1 MSDQSTPVPYWRL
14 SGFYLLYFAALG
26 TFVPY
31 WTLYLKSLGFS
42 AIQIGELMAV
52 TVATRV
58 VSPSLWGW
66 LADRTG
72 RPMAVVRS
80 GALLALLS
88 FCGVFL
94 GQDYWLLLAVML
106 ANNFFWNAVLPQ
118 FEVVTMNYLS
128 GQSHGYSRVR
138 LWGSIGFILAV
149 MGLGPVL
156 ESYGAA
162 VLPGVFAVLM
172 AGIWLSSLLVAEP
185 VSRMP
190 HVQLGSIF
198 SVLRRPEVA
207 ALLLAALLMQAGHG
221 PYYTFYTIYLE
232 QHGYSKGLIGV
243 YWALGVA
250 AEVAVFLWMARLVPR
265 FGLARLLLASFL
277 LAALRWVMI
286 GWLVDWPWLLVLG
299 QLLHAASFG
308 IFHSVTMQYIH
319 RYFIGRHQGRGQA
332 LYSSAGF
339 GLGGALG
346 ALYSGYAWEG
356 IGPTATFMVAAGCC
370 LLGAAAAWRV
380 AQVES
385 AARP

>member
-1 MSDQSTPVPYWRL
+1 MSDQSASLPYWRL

-58 VSPSLWGW
+58 ISPSLWGW

-80 GALLALLS
+80 GSLLALVS

-118 FEVVTMNYLS
+118 FEVATMNYMA
-128 GQSHGYSRVR
+128 GQTEGYSRVR

-156 ESYGAA
+156 EVYGPE
-162 VLPGVFAVLM
+162 VLPGVFAALM

-185 VSRMP
+185 AQRLP
-190 HVQLGSIF
+190 QEQHGSIVA
-198 SVLRRPEVA
+198 VLRRPEVA

-232 QHGYSKGLIGV
+232 QHGYAKGLIGL

-250 AEVAVFLWMARLVPR
+250 AEVVVFLLMYRLVPR
-265 FGLARLLLASFL
+265 FGLQRLLVASFV
-277 LAALRWVMI
+277 LAAVRWVMI
-286 GWLVDWPWLLVLG
+286 GWWVDWPWLLLLG

-308 IFHSVTMQYIH
+308 TFHAVMMQYIH
-319 RYFIGRHQGRGQA
+319 RFFVGRHQGRGQA

-339 GLGGALG
+339 GLGGAIG
-346 ALYSGYAWEG
+346 ALYSGYAWDS
-356 IGPTATFMVAAGCC
+356 IGPGLTFMIAASCS
-370 LLGAAAAWRV
+370 LIGALVAWRV
-380 AQVES
+380 A
-385 AARP
+385 AR